1 MMKVAVIGVG
11 HWGIKHVDEYIQL
24 GYNVIIC
31 DKSKENINNCK
42 DRFDTVEAKNLE
54 TILNDKEITCVS
66 ICTPNHTHCDVASKC
81 LMAKK
86 HVFLEKPIA
95 TNIDDAEKLI
105 KLSKKNNLILQ
116 IGHVYRFNNSVKK
129 AKEIVNNCEL
139 GNIYSVNFSWT
150 NFEPTFDDIGIILDL
165 GIHPVD
171 IIDNIFGGN
180 YDNIKSRGWGFR
192 QKNTEFAIINYRL
205 ITSENQ
211 SIFVNIELSWL
222 NPIRKREMVVIGSKK
237 TLQVDCVNQKIF
249 LIDNISKNK
258 KEIPIT
264 PNNTIRD
271 ELEYF
276 INSSEKNQSIS
287 LPYPNGSIAKH
298 ILEIVLNAEIENFDK
313 R

>member
-24 GYNVIIC
+24 GYNVTIC

-54 TILNDKEITCVS
+54 VILNDKEITCVS

-105 KLSKKNNLILQ
+105 KLSEKNNVILQ

-129 AKEIVNNCEL
+129 AKELVNNYEL

-150 NFEPTFDDIGIILDL
+150 NFEPTFADIGIVLDL

-171 IIDNIFGGN
+171 IIDNIFGGK
-180 YDNIKSRGWGFR
+180 YDNIKSRGWGLR
-192 QKNTEFAIINYRL
+192 QENTEFAIINYRL

-222 NPIRKREMVVIGSKK
+222 NPIRKR
-237 TLQVDCVNQKIF
+237 
-249 LIDNISKNK
+249 
-258 KEIPIT
+258 
-264 PNNTIRD
+264 
-271 ELEYF
+271 
-276 INSSEKNQSIS
+276 
-287 LPYPNGSIAKH
+287 
-298 ILEIVLNAEIENFDK
+298 
-313 R
+313 

>member
-1 MMKVAVIGVG
+1 MKVAVIGVG

-42 DRFDTVEAKNLE
+42 DRFGTVEAKNLE

-66 ICTPNHTHCDVASKC
+66 ICTPNHTHYDVANKC
-81 LMAKK
+81 LMSKK

-105 KLSKKNNLILQ
+105 KLSEKNNVVLQ
-116 IGHVYRFNNSVKK
+116 IGHIYRFNNSVKK
-129 AKEIVNNCEL
+129 AKELVNNYEL

-150 NFEPTFDDIGIILDL
+150 NFEPPFADIGIVLDL

-171 IIDNIFGGN
+171 IIDNIFGGK
-180 YDNIKSRGWGFR
+180 YDNIKSRGWGLR

-211 SIFVNIELSWL
+211 SIFINIELSWL

-258 KEIPIT
+258 KEISIT

-287 LPYPNGSIAKH
+287 SPYPNGSIAKH
-298 ILEIVLNAEIENFDK
+298 ILEIILNAEIENFDK
-313 R
+313 G

>member
-1 MMKVAVIGVG
+1 MKVGVIGVG
-11 HWGIKHVDEYIQL
+11 YWGIKHVDEYIQL
-24 GYNVIIC
+24 GHDVIIC
-31 DKSKENINNCK
+31 DKSQGNIKNCK
-42 DRFDTVEAKNLE
+42 KRFDTVEVKNLE
-54 TILNDKEITCVS
+54 TILNEKEVTCVS
-66 ICTPNHTHCDVASKC
+66 ICTPNDTHYDIASKC
-81 LMAKK
+81 LIAKK
-86 HVFLEKPIA
+86 HVFLEKPIS
-95 TNIDDAEKLI
+95 TNIEDANKLI
-105 KLSKKNNLILQ
+105 ELSERNNVILQ
-116 IGHVYRFNNSVKK
+116 VGHIYRFNNSVQK
-129 AKEIVNNCEL
+129 ARELINNFEL
-139 GNIYSVNFSWT
+139 GHIYSVNFSWT
-150 NFEPTFDDIGIILDL
+150 NFERVFNDKGIILDL

-171 IIDNIFGGN
+171 IIDNIFCGD
-180 YDNIKSRGWGFR
+180 YENIKCRGWGFR
-192 QKNTEFAIINYRL
+192 QKDTEFAIINYKL
-205 ITSENQ
+205 ITSENK

>member
-1 MMKVAVIGVG
+1 MKVAVIGVG

-42 DRFDTVEAKNLE
+42 DRFGTVEAKNLE

-66 ICTPNHTHCDVASKC
+66 ICTPNHTHYDVANKC

-105 KLSKKNNLILQ
+105 KLSEKNNVILQ

-129 AKEIVNNCEL
+129 AKELVNNYEL

-150 NFEPTFDDIGIILDL
+150 NFEPIFADKGIILDL

-171 IIDNIFGGN
+171 IIDNIFGGK
-180 YDNIKSRGWGFR
+180 YDNIKSRGWGLR
-192 QKNTEFAIINYRL
+192 QENTEFAIINYRL

-211 SIFVNIELSWL
+211 SIFINIELSWL

-287 LPYPNGSIAKH
+287 SPYPNGSIAKH
-298 ILEIVLNAEIENFDK
+298 ILEIILNAEIENFDK

>member
-1 MMKVAVIGVG
+1 MKVAVIGVG

-42 DRFDTVEAKNLE
+42 DRFGTVEAKNLE

-66 ICTPNHTHCDVASKC
+66 ICTPNHTHYDVANKC

-105 KLSKKNNLILQ
+105 KLSEKNNVVLQ
-116 IGHVYRFNNSVKK
+116 IGHIYRFNNSVKK
-129 AKEIVNNCEL
+129 AKELVNNYEL

-150 NFEPTFDDIGIILDL
+150 NFEPPFADIGIVLDL

-171 IIDNIFGGN
+171 IIDNIFGGK
-180 YDNIKSRGWGFR
+180 YDNIKSRGWGLR

-211 SIFVNIELSWL
+211 SIFINIELSWL

-287 LPYPNGSIAKH
+287 SPYPNGSIAKH
-298 ILEIVLNAEIENFDK
+298 ILEIILNAEIENFDK
-313 R
+313 G

>member
-1 MMKVAVIGVG
+1 
-11 HWGIKHVDEYIQL
+11 
-24 GYNVIIC
+24 
-31 DKSKENINNCK
+31 
-42 DRFDTVEAKNLE
+42 
-54 TILNDKEITCVS
+54 
-66 ICTPNHTHCDVASKC
+66 
-81 LMAKK
+81 MAKK

-105 KLSKKNNLILQ
+105 KLSEKNNVVLQ
-116 IGHVYRFNNSVKK
+116 IGHIYRFNNSVKK
-129 AKEIVNNCEL
+129 AKELVNNHEL

-150 NFEPTFDDIGIILDL
+150 NFEPTFADIGIILDL

-171 IIDNIFGGN
+171 IIDNIFGGK
-180 YDNIKSRGWGFR
+180 YDNIKSRGWGLR

-211 SIFVNIELSWL
+211 SIFINIELSWL

-258 KEIPIT
+258 KEISVT

-287 LPYPNGSIAKH
+287 SPYPNGSIAKH
-298 ILEIVLNAEIENFDK
+298 ILEIILNAEIENFDK

>member
-1 MMKVAVIGVG
+1 MKVAVIGVG

-42 DRFDTVEAKNLE
+42 DRFGTVEAKNLE

-66 ICTPNHTHCDVASKC
+66 ICTPNHTHYDVANKC

-105 KLSKKNNLILQ
+105 KLSEKNNVVLQ
-116 IGHVYRFNNSVKK
+116 IGHIYRFNNSVKK
-129 AKEIVNNCEL
+129 AKELVNNYEL

-150 NFEPTFDDIGIILDL
+150 NFEPPFADIGIVLDL

-171 IIDNIFGGN
+171 IIDNIFGGK
-180 YDNIKSRGWGFR
+180 YDNIKSRGWGLR

-211 SIFVNIELSWL
+211 SIFINIELSWL

-313 R
+313 K